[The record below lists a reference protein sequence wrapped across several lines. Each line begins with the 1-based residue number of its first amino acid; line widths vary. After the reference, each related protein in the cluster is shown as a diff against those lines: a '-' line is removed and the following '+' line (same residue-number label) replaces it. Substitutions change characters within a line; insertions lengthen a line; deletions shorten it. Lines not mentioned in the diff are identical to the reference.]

1 MSDPGGRLLPHQNG
15 RCAER
20 KNVECHRKDI
30 DSIDEQHDPVNHL
43 EDEIVP
49 RDNPAHWGAGC
60 RLPTIKE
67 SIMRKALSLIAALTA
82 LVATDAAAQ
91 VEGVDLNGVY
101 RCVAQCLG
109 GPGSFAHITQYG
121 RQLNVVNDGGIS
133 SRAWV
138 DYPGRIWVVQA
149 NEGAI
154 YSPDGFTIQFD
165 HGTIWQRAPV
175 VPPQRRRLH
184 G

>member
-1 MSDPGGRLLPHQNG
+1 
-15 RCAER
+15 
-20 KNVECHRKDI
+20 
-30 DSIDEQHDPVNHL
+30 L
-43 EDEIVP
+43 EDTKRSRPPAIKGNIMGKVLSAIVT
-49 RDNPAHWGAGC
+49 W
-60 RLPTIKE
+60 
-67 SIMRKALSLIAALTA
+67 TA
-82 LVATDAAAQ
+82 LLATDAAAQ

-109 GPGSFAHITQYG
+109 APGSLAHITQYG
-121 RQLNVVNDGGIS
+121 RQLNVVNDAGAA

-138 DYPGRIWVVQA
+138 DYPGRIWLPEA

-175 VPPQRRRLH
+175 RRLRR
-184 G
+184 

>member
-1 MSDPGGRLLPHQNG
+1 
-15 RCAER
+15 
-20 KNVECHRKDI
+20 
-30 DSIDEQHDPVNHL
+30 
-43 EDEIVP
+43 
-49 RDNPAHWGAGC
+49 
-60 RLPTIKE
+60 
-67 SIMRKALSLIAALTA
+67 MRKVLASIATLTA
-82 LVATDAAAQ
+82 LLATDAAAQ

-101 RCVAQCLG
+101 RCVAHCLA

-121 RQLNVVNDGGIS
+121 RQLNVVNEAGVA

-138 DYPGRIWVVQA
+138 DYPGRIWLAQA

-175 VPPQRRRLH
+175 VPPRHRLRK
-184 G
+184 